1 MSTLH
6 YENDEFLEKTSI
18 EQFFDSTITARLF
31 SFRALCNGAKAAA
44 IEMSVSFLRQARQVS
59 RLSILD
65 IGSGRGGDLSKWSRL
80 RPRAYIGIDLSR
92 ESVKEARERYSSLV
106 GGGRVATHAR
116 FECCD
121 ASHDRFPIE
130 IEHSIDIVS
139 CQFSLQFFMADQA
152 SMSHLLEE
160 VDRCIAPNGILVA
173 TFPDGD
179 RIASEMSRTLD
190 APSIVIGHF
199 LFRRFQKTMSMMGN
213 DSPFGIPYSFT
224 LGDSPPCLE
233 YIVFAKFL
241 AHLLE
246 QRNYE
251 PCFPE
256 QFSINAQRFYT
267 DNNVVQETTKALLR
281 GKWSS
286 SQDWE
291 SLSAFRVLMARKKPD
306 PPVEDAALS
315 QVAPK
320 NKKRRKAFKTT

>member
-1 MSTLH
+1 MTTLH
-6 YENDEFLEKTSI
+6 YEDDQFLEKTSI
-18 EQFFDSTITARLF
+18 EQFFDSTTLTRLF

-44 IEMSVSFLRQARQVS
+44 IEMSVWFLRQVRQVS

-80 RPRAYIGIDLSR
+80 RPRAYIGLDVSR
-92 ESVKEARERYSSLV
+92 ESVKEARDRYSSLV

-121 ASHDRFPIE
+121 ASHERFPVDV
-130 IEHSIDIVS
+130 EHSIDIVS
-139 CQFSLQFFMADQA
+139 CQFSLQFFFADEA
-152 SMSHLLEE
+152 SLTHLLDE

-179 RIASEMSRTLD
+179 RISSEMCRTVE

-199 LFRRFQKTMSMMGN
+199 LFRRFQRTMSMMPN
-213 DSPFGIPYSFT
+213 ESPFGIPYSFT
-224 LGDSPPCLE
+224 LGDAPPCLE

-241 AHLLE
+241 THILE

-251 PCFPE
+251 PCFQE
-256 QFSINAQRFYT
+256 QYSINAQRFYT
-267 DNNVVQETTKALLR
+267 EHSVVQETTKALLR

-291 SLSAFRVLMARKKPD
+291 SLSAFRVLLARKKAD
-306 PPVEDAALS
+306 PEVVDTDVQAAP
-315 QVAPK
+315 PK
-320 NKKRRKAFKTT
+320 SKKRKKTKAA